1 MDKTRLQNL
10 PTGHDGEAYIT
21 LNGNVVEAFKIAKI
35 GGKLEPV
42 VEEKQLLGQ
51 RMTQHAVRGLK
62 GTGDIS
68 YYNTTDAFIRAY
80 RNYKNGGSVPEITAQ
95 YYSDPGTSEYDRIEV
110 TVTGVILASVMM
122 GALDDSSTDAQ
133 KMDSSFTFDDFDLI

>member
-21 LNGNVVEAFKIAKI
+21 LDGNIVEAFKIAKI
-35 GGKLEPV
+35 AGKLEPV
-42 VEEKQLLGQ
+42 VEEKKLLGN
-51 RMTQHAVRGLK
+51 RMTQHAIRGLK
-62 GTGDIS
+62 GTGDMS
-68 YYNTTDAFIRAY
+68 YYNTTDAFIKAY
-80 RNYKNGGSVPEITAQ
+80 RDYKNGGAVPVITAQ
-95 YYSDPGTSEYDRIEV
+95 YYSDPGSGNYNRIAV
-110 TVTGVILASVMM
+110 TLTGVILASVTT

>member
-21 LNGNVVEAFKIAKI
+21 LGGNVVEAFKIAKI
-35 GGKLEPV
+35 SGKLEPV
-42 VEEKQLLGQ
+42 VEEKQLLGN
-51 RMTQHAVRGLK
+51 RMTQHAIRGLK
-62 GTGDIS
+62 GTGDMS
-68 YYNTTDAFIRAY
+68 YYNTTDAFIKAY
-80 RNYKNGGSVPEITAQ
+80 RNYKNGGAVPVITAQ
-95 YYSDPGTSEYDRIEV
+95 YYSDSGEYKRIEV
-110 TVTGVILASVMM
+110 TLTGVILASVTT